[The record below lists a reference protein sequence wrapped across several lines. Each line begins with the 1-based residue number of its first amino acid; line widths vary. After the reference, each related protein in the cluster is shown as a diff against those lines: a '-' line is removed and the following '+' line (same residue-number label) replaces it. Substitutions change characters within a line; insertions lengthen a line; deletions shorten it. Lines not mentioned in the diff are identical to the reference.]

1 VTEPDRTILLLFGMA
16 DALLHAGFVL
26 KDDRDTIDDVLFAAS
41 TACFVV
47 IIVREL
53 RKGRT

>member
-1 VTEPDRTILLLFGMA
+1 MA